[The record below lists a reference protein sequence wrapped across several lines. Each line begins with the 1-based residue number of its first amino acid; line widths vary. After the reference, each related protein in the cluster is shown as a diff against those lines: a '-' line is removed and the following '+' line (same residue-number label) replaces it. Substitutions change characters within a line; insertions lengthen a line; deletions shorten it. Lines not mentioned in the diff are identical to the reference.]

1 MKRLVILLPVLLA
14 FQVGVQPALA
24 WTWPVDGPVLRPFV
38 LGDNPYAA
46 GQHRGI
52 DIGAPTGTTVRA
64 PAAGTVS
71 FAGTVPTG
79 GRTLTIRTSDGYS
92 VTLLHLGTIRAV
104 RGAAVS
110 EGDPVGTV
118 GRSGVPELAEPY
130 VYLGIRVTADA
141 NGYVDPLRFLPAA
154 SAPAPAPTPAP
165 APAPVE
171 QPSAAGAPTSPGAAP
186 EPAQPVTD
194 PGPDPVSEP
203 LVASAPLGSAR
214 QRRLAPRS
222 RIHLPADVPVKG
234 VVSTQPMRASRANA
248 PADSESLTGRSFG
261 HEAPA
266 ARPGSTKVVATQGA
280 GHGWRWVLLPAL
292 AAAALAAGLR
302 LRGQLADARA
312 TDGAS
317 AVFLERVPAPTED
330 TGRLRLGEQNGLVF
344 DRDLERILLAQAEA
358 LPDLDRDH
366 DSSELV
372 DVPDDPRARHSP
384 PCAGRRPDRRLSS
397 HGLRAGVRLSDSRM
411 RVPVP

>member
-118 GRSGVPELAEPY
+118 GPSGVSELAEPY

-165 APAPVE
+165 APVE
-171 QPSAAGAPTSPGAAP
+171 QPSAAGAPTSPG
-186 EPAQPVTD
+186 
-194 PGPDPVSEP
+194 
-203 LVASAPLGSAR
+203 
-214 QRRLAPRS
+214 RRRSLRS
-222 RIHLPADVPVKG
+222 RSPIRGRTRSPSRSWRPLRWGPRAS
-234 VVSTQPMRASRANA
+234 VVSRREVGSICLPTSPSKGLSR
-248 PADSESLTGRSFG
+248 RSRC
-261 HEAPA
+261 ERA
-266 ARPGSTKVVATQGA
+266 ARMRRRTRNLSPGAPSGT
-280 GHGWRWVLLPAL
+280 
-292 AAAALAAGLR
+292 R
-302 LRGQLADARA
+302 LRPRGPARRRW
-312 TDGAS
+312 
-317 AVFLERVPAPTED
+317 LRHRVPAAGGGGFCCRRSPLPLLLPGYACAASSLMHERQTE
-330 TGRLRLGEQNGLVF
+330 RPRY
-344 DRDLERILLAQAEA
+344 
-358 LPDLDRDH
+358 
-366 DSSELV
+366 SSSV
-372 DVPDDPRARHSP
+372 S
-384 PCAGRRPDRRLSS
+384 RRPQKTQAVC
-397 HGLRAGVRLSDSRM
+397 GLESRM
-411 RVPVP
+411 VSSLTEISSGSFSPRPKRFRISIGITIRPSSSMCRMIPVLVTPRRVRAAVLIAG